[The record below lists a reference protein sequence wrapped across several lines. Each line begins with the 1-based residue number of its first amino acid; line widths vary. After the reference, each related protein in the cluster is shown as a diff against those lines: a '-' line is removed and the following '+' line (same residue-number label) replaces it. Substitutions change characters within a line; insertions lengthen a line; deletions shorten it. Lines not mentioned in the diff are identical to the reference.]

1 MLPKT
6 IEGNNKTMSWE
17 TTLSKIFAIVG
28 NENGLFYAKK

>member
-6 IEGNNKTMSWE
+6 IEGNKTMSWE